1 MASSLPA
8 REVGKPEWRVLTLL
22 TAEVTLAQMVGGT
35 IRTEAV
41 GVLQGAFR
49 SLGEVVAVDVAA
61 DVVMDLVDT
70 TNQHSHRKWI
80 RKAAWTKHPRY
91 FDAVLTNMT
100 HDFR

>member
-49 SLGEVVAVDVAA
+49 SLREVVAA
-61 DVVMDLVDT
+61 DVVADVVVDLVDT
-70 TNQHSHRKWI
+70 TNQHSH
-80 RKAAWTKHPRY
+80 
-91 FDAVLTNMT
+91 
-100 HDFR
+100 